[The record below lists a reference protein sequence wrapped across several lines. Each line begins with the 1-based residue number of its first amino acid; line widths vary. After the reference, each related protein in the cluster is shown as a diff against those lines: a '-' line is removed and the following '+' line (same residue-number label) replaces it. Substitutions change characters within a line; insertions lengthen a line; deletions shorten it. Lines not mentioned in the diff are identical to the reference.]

1 MRALSV
7 VALGLALSVA
17 APLGAAAQQ
26 DDRAIDDVH
35 RGMQIATM
43 SSLLLTGTLGTIA
56 AINKPT
62 LFGEGRCESGDPI
75 LGDYGCKGL
84 SVLHGL
90 SAIVSLVL
98 YTATTTIEVV
108 EYDWPG
114 RGQHG
119 TGFEVASWGHLIA
132 MGALPIAGI
141 ITVVPEVLGVGQDDR
156 DAFQRVLRTIHLG
169 FGYAAVGS
177 YVATAAIDLD

>member
-1 MRALSV
+1 MRVLATLALG
-7 VALGLALSVA
+7 VALVA
-17 APLGAAAQQ
+17 AAPRSAAAQQ
-26 DDRAIDDVH
+26 DDRTIDDVH
-35 RGMQIATM
+35 RGLQIATM

-62 LFGEGRCESGDPI
+62 LFGEGRCENGDPI
-75 LGDYGCKGL
+75 LGEYGCKGL

-98 YTATTTIEVV
+98 YTATTTIEVA

-114 RGQHG
+114 RGDHG
-119 TGFEVASWGHLIA
+119 AGYEAASWVHLIG
-132 MGALPIAGI
+132 MGALPIVGI
-141 ITVVPEVLGVGQDDR
+141 ITVVPDVLGIAQDDR
-156 DAFQRVLRTIHLG
+156 AAFQRVLRTLHLG
-169 FGYAAVGS
+169 FGYATVGS

>member
-1 MRALSV
+1 MRVLSTLPLGIALI
-7 VALGLALSVA
+7 AA
-17 APLGAAAQQ
+17 APRDAAAQQ
-26 DDRAIDDVH
+26 TDRTIDDVH
-35 RGMQIATM
+35 RGLQIATM
-43 SSLLLTGTLGTIA
+43 SSLLVTGTLGTIA
-56 AINKPT
+56 AMNKPT
-62 LFGEGRCESGDPI
+62 LFGEGRCASGDPV
-75 LGDYGCKGL
+75 LGEYGCKGL

-119 TGFEVASWGHLIA
+119 AGFEAASWVHLIG

-141 ITVVPEVLGVGQDDR
+141 ITVVPDVLGIGQDDR
-156 DAFQRVLRTIHLG
+156 AAFQRVLRTIHLG
-169 FGYAAVGS
+169 FAYATVGS